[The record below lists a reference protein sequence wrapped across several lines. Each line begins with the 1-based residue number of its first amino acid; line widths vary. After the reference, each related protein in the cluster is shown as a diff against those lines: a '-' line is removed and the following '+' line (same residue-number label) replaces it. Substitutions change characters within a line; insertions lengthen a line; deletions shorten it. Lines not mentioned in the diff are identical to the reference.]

1 MPHSGPWRCIVE
13 RMNNSVMAI
22 VRLVH
27 ILAGIFW
34 VGATLTLSAFL
45 LPAARAVG
53 PSGGAVMTQLMGRQR
68 LQFWI
73 NVGMALTILAGFAL
87 FGIDSKASGGGFG
100 RSAMGITLS
109 IGALLAIVAAG
120 VHGAMA
126 QPAARK
132 LGAIAQRMEESQ
144 RAGAAPPADL
154 AAEAV
159 PLRQKFSRAQAI
171 MSWLLVLSAT
181 TMAIARYL

>member
-1 MPHSGPWRCIVE
+1 MVIL
-13 RMNNSVMAI
+13 
-22 VRLVH
+22 RLVH

-34 VGATLTLSAFL
+34 VGATLTLSAFV

-53 PSGGAVMTQLMGRQR
+53 PSGGPVMTQLMGRQR

-73 NVGMALTILAGFAL
+73 NIGMTLTILAGFAL
-87 FGIDSKASGGGFG
+87 FGIDSKTSGGGFG
-100 RSAMGITLS
+100 RSPMGITLS

-126 QPAARK
+126 QSSARK
-132 LGAIAQRMEESQ
+132 LRAIAQRMEEAQ
-144 RAGAAPPADL
+144 RSGGAAPADL
-154 AAEAV
+154 AAEAL
-159 PLRQKFSRAQAI
+159 PLRQKFSRAQTI

>member
-1 MPHSGPWRCIVE
+1 
-13 RMNNSVMAI
+13 MNNPVMAI

-34 VGATLTLSAFL
+34 VGATLTLAAFV

-53 PSGGAVMTQLMGRQR
+53 PSGGPVMTQLMGRQR

-73 NVGMALTILAGFAL
+73 NMGMALTILAGFAL

-100 RSAMGITLS
+100 RSPMGIVLS
-109 IGALLAIVAAG
+109 IGALLAIIAAG

-126 QPAARK
+126 QPASRK
-132 LGAIAQRMEESQ
+132 LGAIAQRLEELQ
-144 RAGAAPPADL
+144 RTGTTPPADL

>member
-1 MPHSGPWRCIVE
+1 
-13 RMNNSVMAI
+13 MNNPLMA
-22 VRLVH
+22 VLRLVH

-34 VGATLTLSAFL
+34 VGATLTLSAFM

-53 PSGGAVMTQLMGRQR
+53 PAGGPVMTQLMGRQR
-68 LQFWI
+68 LQLWLNI
-73 NVGMALTILAGFAL
+73 AMTLTILAGFAL

-100 RSAMGITLS
+100 RSPMGIMLS
-109 IGALLAIVAAG
+109 IGALLAIIAAG

-126 QPAARK
+126 QSASRK
-132 LGAIAQRMEESQ
+132 LGAIAQKVEESQ
-144 RAGAAPPADL
+144 RAGTAPPADL
-154 AAEAV
+154 AAQAV

>member
-1 MPHSGPWRCIVE
+1 
-13 RMNNSVMAI
+13 MAI
-22 VRLVH
+22 LRLVH

-34 VGATLTLSAFL
+34 VGATLTLAAFV

-53 PSGGAVMTQLMGRQR
+53 PSSGGAVMTQLMGRQR

-73 NVGMALTILAGFAL
+73 NVGMSLTILAGFAL
-87 FGIDSKASGGGFG
+87 YGIDSKASGGGFG
-100 RSAMGITLS
+100 RSPMGITLA
-109 IGALLAIVAAG
+109 IGALLAIAAAG

-126 QPAARK
+126 QSAARK
-132 LGAIAQRMEESQ
+132 LGAIAQRAEESQ
-144 RAGAAPPADL
+144 RSGSPPPADL
-154 AAEAV
+154 AAEAL
-159 PLRQKFSRAQAI
+159 PLRQKFSRAQTI